1 MNRALAARCLVTPTL
16 SYHAAVMPSSSA
28 KGPVRVVSHRRV
40 YDGKILSLELDEIQE
55 RGGVKALREVVRH
68 RGSVAALPVDDEGR
82 LVLVRQYRHP
92 IGQAL
97 WEVPAGLLEKGESPE
112 QAIRR
117 EIEEEVGRRAGDLER
132 LALFHPTPGFCD
144 EVLHLFRATRLE
156 ETPVRH
162 DEDEIL
168 EAKWFTLDEARR
180 MMRGGDLRDA
190 KTLIALLM
198 ESERRVQATR

>member
-1 MNRALAARCLVTPTL
+1 
-16 SYHAAVMPSSSA
+16 MPSRSDEA
-28 KGPVRVVSHRRV
+28 RVRVVSHRRV

-55 RGGVKALREVVRH
+55 KGGAKALREVVRH

-92 IGQAL
+92 VGQAL

-132 LALFHPTPGFCD
+132 LAVFHPTPGFCD

-156 ETPVRH
+156 ETPLRH
-162 DEDEIL
+162 DEDEVL
-168 EAKWFTLDEARR
+168 QVKWFTLDEARR
-180 MMRGGDLRDA
+180 MMGTGDLRDA

-198 ESERRVQATR
+198 ESERRAQATR

>member
-1 MNRALAARCLVTPTL
+1 M
-16 SYHAAVMPSSSA
+16 
-28 KGPVRVVSHRRV
+28 
-40 YDGKILSLELDEIQE
+40 
-55 RGGVKALREVVRH
+55 
-68 RGSVAALPVDDEGR
+68 
-82 LVLVRQYRHP
+82 
-92 IGQAL
+92 
-97 WEVPAGLLEKGESPE
+97 
-112 QAIRR
+112 RR

-198 ESERRVQATR
+198 ESERRAQATR